1 MGARVRS
8 LGLLVAVV
16 SAMTLQGGA
25 ASAGPSNTAAVCRFE
40 VHEVAS
46 PGFSS
51 APGGGVSRTD
61 PPGVITCVGVIEGRR
76 LSGVPGT
83 IFYEYHFGTAMP
95 AKAMGGD
102 SCIVFSGLAEN
113 TTVTLPMADG
123 SDMRLVG
130 ILEAAGTAAG
140 GVGRIAAGNA
150 VGNFGLEF
158 RGEPDHLEEDCVTK
172 PIQHFITTGQGT
184 LTG

>member
-1 MGARVRS
+1 MA
-8 LGLLVAVV
+8 
-16 SAMTLQGGA
+16 LQGGA
-25 ASAGPSNTAAVCRFE
+25 VASAGPSNTAAVCTFE
-40 VHEVAS
+40 AHEVAS

-76 LSGVPGT
+76 LSGDSGT
-83 IFYEYHFGTAMP
+83 IFYEYHFGTALP
-95 AKAMGGD
+95 AQAMGGD
-102 SCIVFSGLAEN
+102 SCILFSGLAEN
-113 TTVTLPMADG
+113 TTVTLPMAEGGDI
-123 SDMRLVG
+123 RLVG
-130 ILEAAGTAAG
+130 VLEAAGTAAG

-150 VGNFGLEF
+150 VGNFVLEF
-158 RGEPDHLEEDCVTK
+158 RSEPDHLDEDCVTK

>member
-1 MGARVRS
+1 MA
-8 LGLLVAVV
+8 
-16 SAMTLQGGA
+16 LQGA
-25 ASAGPSNTAAVCRFE
+25 VASAGPSNTAAVCSFE

-76 LSGVPGT
+76 LSGHSGT
-83 IFYEYHFGTAMP
+83 IFYEYHLGTAMP
-95 AKAMGGD
+95 AQAMGGD
-102 SCIVFSGLAEN
+102 SCVVFSGLAD
-113 TTVTLPMADG
+113 TTVTLPTADG
-123 SDMRLVG
+123 GDIRLVG

-140 GVGRIAAGNA
+140 GVGRITAGKAAGNF
-150 VGNFGLEF
+150 VLEF
-158 RGEPDHLEEDCVTK
+158 RAEPDHLDEDCVTK

-184 LTG
+184 LKG